1 MSSLFYTYFGRQLT
15 MYIGF
20 ILHRNSLF
28 DACTIPLIF
37 INAFTGGVISGTPG
51 VLTVFATGVRYS
63 LSFKVYTNILTLLV
77 WQVNLVEEPR
87 LLFTKSI
94 KSVNRDRRAMQ
105 SWVAQTQKL
114 KCVSH
119 EFCPC
124 AKRAAIWF
132 ENLRISSIKR
142 DTNQN
147 LNGNSVDTCLSVCTQ
162 ITCNVNHF
170 T

>member
-124 AKRAAIWF
+124 AVYKKSSNLIWKSPNIFHKKRNKSKLEW
-132 ENLRISSIKR
+132 
-142 DTNQN
+142 Q
-147 LNGNSVDTCLSVCTQ
+147 
-162 ITCNVNHF
+162 
-170 T
+170 